1 VRFRLWQVAGSTPVR
16 YIVQVAIEG
25 RELRRVAIETEVA
38 RRIGKAVAD
47 RVAAPKLSL
56 DLLCLWGRDFP
67 GDDDG
72 TRRHQLVCKNDEAE
86 RLKYPMVVGR
96 CEVFPLCTDGA
107 CSLVGAR
114 CVCCSG
120 SREIKQPMFN

>member
-1 VRFRLWQVAGSTPVR
+1 MVGSSNSRCVHFRLWQVAGSTPVR

-56 DLLCLWGRDFP
+56 DLLCLWGRGF
-67 GDDDG
+67 
-72 TRRHQLVCKNDEAE
+72 
-86 RLKYPMVVGR
+86 
-96 CEVFPLCTDGA
+96 
-107 CSLVGAR
+107 S
-114 CVCCSG
+114 
-120 SREIKQPMFN
+120 